1 MQTHTQPGSV
11 VVDPT
16 ENLTSALWEAERS
29 QPDLAILAHRVGDT
43 FIDVTFAGMASQVRR
58 IAAGLM
64 ALGVQP
70 GDRVAVFSPT
80 RIEFT
85 LIDYA
90 VWAAGAATVT
100 IYETSAPE
108 QVGWIVT
115 DSGARVIICADAHL
129 ESVYRAA
136 GAACEHVL
144 TLDDGGLDHLLATGA
159 AITDEEV
166 IQRAASVAGTDLA
179 SLVYTS
185 GTTGKP
191 KGCELTVGSFVW
203 ESRQVAAEIGDV
215 LHEGA
220 VTLMFL
226 PLAHIFAR
234 VAQVASIMNRS
245 KIAYSTGIPNLMEE
259 LAIVQPTW
267 LFAVPRVFEKVY
279 NSARSKADAEG
290 KARIFDLAA
299 RVAGDYSRHSGEGR
313 VPLGTRLGHAVFDRL
328 VYAKLRHA
336 LGGRLRYAVS
346 GGAALGERLGHF
358 FNGIGITVLE
368 GYGLTENV
376 AVAAFNRPG
385 AVKIGTVG
393 CPVAGSTIGI
403 ADDGEILVAGPHV
416 FRGYWN
422 NPAATAEAIDPEG
435 WLRTGDIGAVD
446 EDGYVRITGRKKE
459 LLVTAGGKNVAPAP
473 LEDRLR
479 AHPLLS
485 QVMVVG
491 DGKPYVGA
499 LVTLDPEQ
507 AAMWAAA
514 HGKAW
519 SLEALPHDHDL
530 IAEIQQA
537 VDEVN
542 GSVSKAESIR
552 RFVILD
558 ADFTIEEGEMT
569 PTLKVRRNVVA
580 EHFSGEIER
589 LYQS

>member
-1 MQTHTQPGSV
+1 MQTHAQPGAV
-11 VVDPT
+11 AVDPS
-16 ENLTSALWEAERS
+16 ENLTTALWDAERS
-29 QPDLAILAHRVGDT
+29 HPDLAIMAHRVDDAFVDIG
-43 FIDVTFAGMASQVRR
+43 FAEVAQRVRR

-64 ALGVQP
+64 ALGVEP
-70 GDRVAVFSPT
+70 GDRVALFSPT

-108 QVGWIVT
+108 QVGWIVG
-115 DSGARVIICADAHL
+115 DSGARVIVCADANL
-129 ESVYRAA
+129 ESVYRAG
-136 GAACEHVL
+136 GAACDHVI
-144 TLDDGGLDHLLATGA
+144 TLETGGMDQLLAAGA
-159 AITDEEV
+159 VVADEKV
-166 IQRAASVAGTDLA
+166 MQRARSVTGTDLA

-185 GTTGKP
+185 GTTGMP

-234 VAQVASIMNRS
+234 VAQVASLMNRS

-267 LFAVPRVFEKVY
+267 LFSVPRVFEKVY
-279 NSARSKADAEG
+279 NSARSKAETEG
-290 KARIFDLAA
+290 KVRIFDVAA
-299 RVAGDYSRHSGEGR
+299 RVAGDYSRGLETGR
-313 VPLGTRLGHAVFDRL
+313 VGLGTRIGHAIFDRL
-328 VYAKLRHA
+328 VYAKVRKA

-385 AVKIGTVG
+385 SVRIGTVG
-393 CPVAGSTIGI
+393 RPVAGTTIGI
-403 ADDGEILVAGPHV
+403 ADDGEILLAGPHV

-422 NPAATAEAIDPEG
+422 NPDATVDAIDPEG
-435 WLRTGDIGAVD
+435 WFHTGDIGTID
-446 EDGYVRITGRKKE
+446 ESGYLRITGRKKE

-491 DGKPYVGA
+491 DAKPYVGA

-514 HGKAW
+514 HGKSW
-519 SLEALPHDHDL
+519 SLEALPDDADL
-530 IAEIQQA
+530 IAEIQLA
-537 VDEVN
+537 VDDVN
-542 GSVSKAESIR
+542 ASVSKAESIR
-552 RFVILD
+552 RFVILGS
-558 ADFTIEEGEMT
+558 DFTIEDGEMT
-569 PTLKVRRNVVA
+569 PTLKVRRNVVT
-580 EHFSGEIER
+580 EHFADQIER
-589 LYQS
+589 LYA